1 MNYEK
6 IVRLKDGRSCLL
18 RALTGDDAAE
28 TCRVFYNTHA
38 STDYMLTYAGE
49 GVNDTKQ
56 ERAFLEKQLL
66 ADDAVEI
73 GAFVDGVLTGTAGF
87 DPIGRKIKNHHRADF
102 GIGIEKPYWGL
113 GIGQALTE
121 ASVQCAKDA
130 GFSQLE
136 LEVVA
141 ENLPALSLYRK
152 LGFTEYGRNPRGFLT
167 KEGVYQELV
176 LMRLELDNTPPI
188 HAQND

>member
-1 MNYEK
+1 MNYENT
-6 IVRLKDGRSCLL
+6 VTLKNGQSCLL

-38 STDYMLTYAGE
+38 ETDYMLTYAGE
-49 GVNDTKQ
+49 GVNDPEK
-56 ERAFLEKQLL
+56 ERVFLENQF
-66 ADDAVEI
+66 AASDAVEI
-73 GAFVDGVLTGTAGF
+73 GSFVDGVLTGTAGF

-121 ASVQCAKDA
+121 ASIECAKAA

-136 LEVVA
+136 LEVVS
-141 ENLPALSLYRK
+141 ENLPAVNLYRK

-167 KEGVYQELV
+167 KEGTYQELI
-176 LMRLELDNTPPI
+176 LMRLELDEK
-188 HAQND
+188 A